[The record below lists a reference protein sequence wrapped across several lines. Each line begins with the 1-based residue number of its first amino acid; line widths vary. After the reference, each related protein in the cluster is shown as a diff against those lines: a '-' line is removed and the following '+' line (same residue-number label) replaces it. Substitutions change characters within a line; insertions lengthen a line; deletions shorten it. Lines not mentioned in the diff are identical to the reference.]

1 MLKEAPL
8 PSWPRALLVIGL
20 ACALV
25 PGAPPTRVAADPAL
39 LVSAETVEE
48 LATPAPHAL
57 AAHRERLAAEVFFLA
72 QLADIQ
78 ARLVTAA
85 RQDPGAVAREG
96 RRGAA
101 LCENAGVGA
110 ICRLLPATL
119 AIGDGP

>member
-1 MLKEAPL
+1 MLKEVPL
-8 PSWPRALLVIGL
+8 PSWPRALLVLGV
-20 ACALV
+20 ACALTSG
-25 PGAPPTRVAADPAL
+25 PLSTRGAADPAL
-39 LVSAETVEE
+39 LVSSETIEE
-48 LATPAPHAL
+48 SAPPAPHAL
-57 AAHRERLAAEVFFLA
+57 AAHRDRLAAEVFFLA

-101 LCENAGVGA
+101 LCEDAGVSA

-119 AIGDGP
+119 ATGDGP